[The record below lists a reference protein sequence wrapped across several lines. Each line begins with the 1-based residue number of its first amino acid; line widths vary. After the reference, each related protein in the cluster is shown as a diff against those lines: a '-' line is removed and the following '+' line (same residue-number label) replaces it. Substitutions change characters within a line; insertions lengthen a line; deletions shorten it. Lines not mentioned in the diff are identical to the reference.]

1 MPQDNIIVS
10 PCDGEIVSVFPTKHA
25 ISILSET
32 GVEIL
37 IHIGIDTVELEG
49 QGFEQLVENNTK
61 VSKSEPIMKV
71 DFDLVREK
79 GYDPATMMIF
89 TSNPEIQ
96 KSNLNQIA
104 NKYITVVETI

>member
-49 QGFEQLVENNTK
+49 KGFEQLVENNTK
-61 VSKSEPIMKV
+61 SIKV
-71 DFDLVREK
+71 RTYK
-79 GYDPATMMIF
+79 
-89 TSNPEIQ
+89 
-96 KSNLNQIA
+96 
-104 NKYITVVETI
+104 